1 MQLSGRHAGL
11 IIPVAMVGAAVLT
24 VTVLG
29 RPADTAMSAA
39 TPADGTS
46 VGTPP
51 AAVTLTFTAPVAEAH
66 VAVSGA
72 DLGGPPAIS
81 GGTVTQ
87 PVTMTAAGRH
97 VVTYHVVT
105 RGGEVAGSLSFTAGR
120 SGGSGGSGGPA
131 PVPPPATASAHQH
144 DHGAI
149 DGLTLAVLGA
159 NGLAALVLGALFVRG
174 HRRPR
179 PDGRDRAAG
188 SAAGSAPG
196 AGSGGERDH
205 GE

>member
-51 AAVTLTFTAPVAEAH
+51 AAVTLTFTAPVADAH

-120 SGGSGGSGGPA
+120 SGRSGRSGGPT
-131 PVPPPATASAHQH
+131 PVPPPATAPAPAHQH

-159 NGLAALVLGALFVRG
+159 NGLAVLVLGALFARG
-174 HRRPR
+174 HRPR

-188 SAAGSAPG
+188 SAAG